1 MSHTLDHQALSMA
14 CPSCDLIYDM
24 SGLKDGDRANCHRCG
39 HRLTTYRADELHRVI
54 AYGSSALIMLLLS
67 CSFPFLSFKA
77 SGLESVITLPQTVYK
92 LWLNNMPDL
101 AVLVGAFILGVP
113 ALVLGMMI
121 WMAVHLIRKQPHP
134 WLPLVGR
141 IVFTLQAWSMVEV
154 FFIGVLVSLVKIA
167 KMATVVM
174 GVSFWSYGAFFILF
188 TMTLAT
194 LDRYQC
200 WRRIDALESSDVK
213 HEVKDADR

>member
-1 MSHTLDHQALSMA
+1 MSHDVDQHLLSVA
-14 CPSCDLIYDM
+14 CPSCDLVYDL
-24 SGLKDGDRANCHRCG
+24 SGLEDGDRASCHRCG
-39 HRLTTYRADELHRVI
+39 HLLTVYRDDELHRVI
-54 AYGSSALIMLLLS
+54 AYSSSALIMLILS

-92 LWLNNMPDL
+92 LWLNGMPDL
-101 AVLVGAFILGVP
+101 AVLVGAFIIGVP
-113 ALVLGMMI
+113 VLVLVVI
-121 WMAVHLIRKQPHP
+121 LWMSLLLVKRQGHP
-134 WLPLVGR
+134 WLPWLGR

-174 GVSFWSYGAFFILF
+174 GISFWSYGAFFILF

-200 WRRIDALESSDVK
+200 WRRIEVLCES
-213 HEVKDADR
+213 

>member
-1 MSHTLDHQALSMA
+1 MSHVADQHLLSVA
-14 CPSCDLIYDM
+14 CPSCDLIYDL
-24 SGLKDGDRANCHRCG
+24 SDLKNGDRASCSRCG
-39 HRLTTYRADELHRVI
+39 HLLTVYRTDELQRVI
-54 AYGSSALIMLLLS
+54 AYSSSALIMLILS

-101 AVLVGAFILGVP
+101 AVLVGAFIVGIPL
-113 ALVLGMMI
+113 LVLMI
-121 WMAVHLIRKQPHP
+121 ILWMTVLLMKRKGHP
-134 WLPLVGR
+134 LLSLMGR

-174 GVSFWSYGAFFILF
+174 GISFWSYGAFFILF
-188 TMTLAT
+188 TMTVAS

-200 WRRIDALESSDVK
+200 WRRI
-213 HEVKDADR
+213 EVLCE